1 MGYDTTT
8 MPQGG
13 CTREGV
19 AGPLAG
25 EMLVLQWQAH
35 PCWPVRHNAARA
47 LAALRAG
54 ARGVLL
60 ARAGRRRPHRH
71 ERHALFPSDLSPAS
85 LDSLRLAIRS
95 LPPMRFTLLHGCR
108 VSGEGSMR
116 AADVGEDTLDACR
129 RRSEGAARAA
139 GWRFAAQLRPCE
151 VRPVLALL
159 RQPWH
164 AAVAAHAAMARPDVL
179 VLAEAG
185 AGPFA
190 AWRWRAQLRALL
202 ARTECDL
209 LLLPRPVPDD
219 RPARRGLGGALNVY

>member
-1 MGYDTTT
+1 MDYGTIT
-8 MPQGG
+8 MPRGG
-13 CTREGV
+13 CTRETV

-25 EMLVLQWQAH
+25 GMLVLQWEAH

-54 ARGVLL
+54 ARAVLL
-60 ARAGRRRPHRH
+60 ARPGLQRPYRH
-71 ERHALFPSDLSPAS
+71 EGHALFPTDLSPAS
-85 LDSLRLAIRS
+85 LDSLRLAMRT

-108 VSGEGSMR
+108 VSGEGGMR
-116 AADVGEDTLDACR
+116 TAGVGADTLDACR
-129 RRSEGAARAA
+129 RRSESAARAA

-164 AAVAAHAAMARPDVL
+164 AAIAAHAAMVRPDVL

-185 AGPFA
+185 GGPLA
-190 AWRWRAQLRALL
+190 AWRWRTQLRALL
-202 ARTECDL
+202 ARTGCDL
-209 LLLPRPVPDD
+209 LLLPPGPS
-219 RPARRGLGGALNVY
+219 A